1 MVSRKALTR
10 SYRRGC
16 KSLDGFAYYDLGLLH
31 EHRAEAAASRLFE
44 DGMSDLLEREWVEAV
59 HNADACF
66 RTALRQG
73 IAGAASSICRLRQ
86 VELGQRLPVFVG
98 DKVRIHDLVSSL
110 GRRLNQRDGV
120 VLCYVGSS
128 GRFGVAIDGFG
139 IKYIRFA
146 NLTRIDG
153 DADLKALCVRQ
164 GCACDSCVV

>member
-73 IAGAASSICRLRQ
+73 IPGAASSRLHPEADQ
-86 VELGQRLPVFVG
+86 LPRCERVN
-98 DKVRIHDLVSSL
+98 D
-110 GRRLNQRDGV
+110 RRL
-120 VLCYVGSS
+120 
-128 GRFGVAIDGFG
+128 
-139 IKYIRFA
+139 
-146 NLTRIDG
+146 
-153 DADLKALCVRQ
+153 
-164 GCACDSCVV
+164 